1 MHNPFL
7 PGFTEYIL
15 YATLD
20 LHEEAAHS
28 PIVEEP
34 SQRLEIVKIPL
45 NFPID
50 LEL

>member
-7 PGFTEYIL
+7 PGFTEYIV

-20 LHEEAAHS
+20 SHEEAAHS
-28 PIVEEP
+28 RMAEES
-34 SQRLEIVKIPL
+34 SQRSELVKIPVY
-45 NFPID
+45 FPID